1 MIPGWRTKIPHVM
14 WHSRKKKAVSEK
26 KKKKERKEKS
36 EITHVGWVWRS
47 WDPFVIASRNVK

>member
-1 MIPGWRTKIPHVM
+1 MPRGAAKI
-14 WHSRKKKAVSEK
+14 KKAVSEK
-26 KKKKERKEKS
+26 KERKDKS

>member
-1 MIPGWRTKIPHVM
+1 MPRGAA
-14 WHSRKKKAVSEK
+14 KKKAVSEK
-26 KKKKERKEKS
+26 RKERKEKS